1 MVLALAIHTVGT
13 VSAKVPFAIV
23 ALLDH
28 VRQKKLPPELK
39 CRQVFPTS
47 GLRST
52 SLWDT
57 TDIETLQLW
66 LDEFLDADCTNE
78 VFEVQE
84 DFAFGISAELTRLRT
99 AEKVSA
105 AVSERTKSAAAVAT
119 QQMTDL
125 DAKYRVSQ
133 QAASA
138 VQAAREASRVAG
150 SRLATSFGK
159 VHARAMENQQVAAA
173 ATTLN
178 AGWKRLGASVP
189 FFNRSPSGSEGGSP
203 MTHGAAANPSFKEP
217 ASHAAP
223 STSTAT
229 HADPTKSE
237 EAPAAAV
244 ANPQATKAAPSA
256 AAASPAKPPK
266 PQSGT
271 SPSAAPKAEAGKR
284 DVFTLDDTDV

>member
-105 AVSERTKSAAAVAT
+105 AVSERTKSAAAVAS

-150 SRLATSFGK
+150 TRLATGFGK
-159 VHARAMENQQVAAA
+159 VHARAMENQQISAA
-173 ATTLN
+173 ATEIN
-178 AGWKRLGASVP
+178 ARWKRLGATVP
-189 FFNRSPSGSEGGSP
+189 FFNRSPSSSQGGSP
-203 MTHGAAANPSFKEP
+203 LTHGTNPNFKEP
-217 ASHAAP
+217 TSHAAP
-223 STSTAT
+223 PTSSAA
-229 HADPTKSE
+229 HAQPGKSE
-237 EAPAAAV
+237 EGTPTAV
-244 ANPQATKAAPSA
+244 ARPQASRAASA
-256 AAASPAKPPK
+256 SPAASPAKPP
-266 PQSGT
+266 PAQA
-271 SPSAAPKAEAGKR
+271 AAPPSVAPKPEAGKR
-284 DVFTLDDTDV
+284 DVFTLDDADV